1 MMSDQSPF
9 PLRSEVDSAAAVT
22 PEFADRRANELAVL
36 VAATAM
42 SQRSRA

>member
-9 PLRSEVDSAAAVT
+9 PSGQKWDAAAAVT
-22 PEFADRRANELAVL
+22 LEFADRRANELAVL

-42 SQRSRA
+42 LQ